1 METYLE
7 DYNSTT
13 VTPMKLVLFADAM
26 EHVSRVC
33 RIISQPLG
41 NALLLGVGCS
51 GRRSLARLAAYM
63 CDYEVF
69 QVDIRKG
76 YGNNEWKEVST
87 LLVGCSG
94 AGCDV
99 WAQLTCG
106 EGLCVPLL
114 WQRASGRERP
124 CSLILCAW
132 CCFLLAGPEARP
144 EESRH
149 GGEGPGFL
157 VQRHPDHA

>member
-1 METYLE
+1 MGAGLGAPCDRYAHKHADDNAVCCVQVYQQVTDMPALSKLMETYLE

-69 QVDIRKG
+69 QVNIRKG
-76 YGNNEWKEVST
+76 YGNNEWKDVSA
-87 LLVGCSG
+87 LGCSP
-94 AGCDV
+94 AG
-99 WAQLTCG
+99 
-106 EGLCVPLL
+106 
-114 WQRASGRERP
+114 
-124 CSLILCAW
+124 
-132 CCFLLAGPEARP
+132 
-144 EESRH
+144 
-149 GGEGPGFL
+149 
-157 VQRHPDHA
+157 